1 MRGLGRIRALLDGGP
16 PTLPGALDAVAERWA
31 ALPPRVRFAVASA
44 AAVVILLV
52 AGAGAARSPWGPPVD
67 VFVAARDLPAGHLL
81 SSEDLRRVPWPAE
94 LAPTRTVPPEGR
106 TLTVGLPAGTPL
118 GDAHLGDGGLASLL
132 EQDEAA
138 FPLPGGDV
146 AELRAGQRV
155 DLVAGD
161 PGGAGLRLASEAR
174 VLTTAGDI
182 AWIAVQRDEAP
193 ALAGAAAWGRV
204 VAVPLPTSGQGSGG

>member
-1 MRGLGRIRALLDGGP
+1 MHGLDRIRALLDGGP
-16 PTLPGALDAVAERWA
+16 PTLPSTLDAVAERWA
-31 ALPPRVRFAVASA
+31 ALRPRVRFAAASA

-67 VFVAARDLPAGHLL
+67 VLVAARDLPAGHVL
-81 SSEDLRRVPWPAE
+81 SAEDLRRIPWPAE
-94 LAPTRTVPPEGR
+94 LAPARTVSPEGR
-106 TLTVGLPAGTPL
+106 TLTVGLLAGAPL

-132 EQDEAA
+132 AQDEAA
-138 FPLPGGDV
+138 FPLPVEDL

-161 PGGAGLRLASEAR
+161 PGGAGLRLATEAR

-182 AWIAVQRDEAP
+182 AWVAVQRDEAP
-193 ALAGAAAWGRV
+193 ALAGATAWGRV
-204 VAVPLPTSGQGSGG
+204 VAVPLPTSGQGGGR